1 MEQLGLWVLVFWGPL
16 FEFGKNKRRV
26 EIERYKTEQALYE
39 YERTVITAFQEVE
52 DALVEISTYK
62 DELQFRQDYVDAA
75 LNARNLSKE
84 RYDKGVTSFLELL
97 ESERQAFE
105 AELSFS
111 ETTQRLFNGY
121 TKLYKALGG
130 GWLSEEELKA
140 AQDQQVQSQE

>member
-1 MEQLGLWVLVFWGPL
+1 MNVPFLDLKASYDEFKSELDAAYHRVMESGWYVLGS
-16 FEFGKNKRRV
+16 
-26 EIERYKTEQALYE
+26 
-39 YERTVITAFQEVE
+39 EVE
-52 DALVEISTYK
+52 
-62 DELQFRQDYVDAA
+62 
-75 LNARNLSKE
+75 
-84 RYDKGVTSFLELL
+84 
-97 ESERQAFE
+97 AFE